1 MLICFIYGVRK
12 CRESHFHIRPP
23 GFRSDPPTPRGGGGL
38 VLALAASFSPLLCSF
53 GAGCWCWLSIQP
65 PALCCFLLAM
75 CRQTGR
81 CCSPGSLLHIV
92 ASNATLLTL
101 RLLVQMPQTPNR
113 FQRGYICVNEKGK
126 QGIAGPFYK
135 LASNARMANNC
146 HFAACWAASQTL

>member
-1 MLICFIYGVRK
+1 MDDDFFIYMCEEMSGVP
-12 CRESHFHIRPP
+12 FHIRPP
-23 GFRSDPPTPRGGGGL
+23 GFQVDPLPPGYRGGL

-101 RLLVQMPQTPNR
+101 RLLVQNPQAPDR
-113 FQRGYICVNEKGK
+113 FQRGHTNGK
-126 QGIAGPFYK
+126 LGVLGP
-135 LASNARMANNC
+135 
-146 HFAACWAASQTL
+146 